1 MAARGKADRDEAAA
15 SPRLT
20 SPDRVVYP
28 RAGITKREVADYYR
42 AVADRV
48 LADVGGR
55 PLSLLRC
62 PGGVGGQCF
71 FQKHHARALGGAVR
85 AIPLRE
91 KDGDEACYV
100 AIDSVEGLLELVQMN
115 TLELHPWGSLG
126 NDLEHPDRLVFDL
139 DPGPGVDWK
148 AVTAAARD
156 VRRRLAAVGL
166 DGFARLSGGKGVHVV
181 VPIRPG
187 PSWDEA
193 RGFCESLA
201 DTMAQQ
207 RPDRY
212 VATASK
218 AKRDGVIF
226 IDWLRNAR
234 GQTSV
239 SSWSLRARESAGVAM
254 PVRWEELGR
263 VGAGDA
269 YDLRRALRRASA
281 LRGEEWPGWQDACDQ
296 ALPVAASG

>member
-1 MAARGKADRDEAAA
+1 M
-15 SPRLT
+15 
-20 SPDRVVYP
+20 VYP
-28 RAGITKREVADYYR
+28 QQGITKGEVADYYR

-48 LADVGGR
+48 LADVAGR

-62 PGGVGGQCF
+62 PDGVGGQCF
-71 FQKHHARALGGAVR
+71 FQKHHARALGPAVR

-100 AIDSVEGLLELVQMN
+100 AIDSVDGLLELVQMN
-115 TLELHPWGSLG
+115 TLELHPWGSLAD
-126 NDLEHPDRLVFDL
+126 DLERPDRMVFDL

-148 AVTAAARD
+148 AVVAGARD
-156 VRRRLAAVGL
+156 VRATLAASGL
-166 DGFARLSGGKGVHVV
+166 GSFARLSGGKGVHVV

-187 PSWDEA
+187 PSWDRV
-193 RGFCESLA
+193 RGFCEALA
-201 DTMAQQ
+201 HTLAQQ

-218 AKRDGVIF
+218 AKREGVIF

-263 VGAGDA
+263 AGSGAA
-269 YDLRRALRRASA
+269 YDLRRALKRASA
-281 LRGEEWPGWQDACDQ
+281 LRDEPWPDWQDACDQ
-296 ALPVAASG
+296 VLPAG